1 MSRRGNCHD
10 NTCAESFFV
19 LLKRERIRRRI
30 YKSKEQRAKRKVKEI
45 YLIILS
51 CFIIQLDVMEI
62 RVTCRQW
69 RMKRT
74 IFLNNLM
81 SRKLEAIKRLLL
93 YEIFIELYR
102 LFKRYYKKI
111 KKYFCLKVRVT
122 KHITLMKKEE

>member
-1 MSRRGNCHD
+1 
-10 NTCAESFFV
+10 
-19 LLKRERIRRRI
+19 
-30 YKSKEQRAKRKVKEI
+30 
-45 YLIILS
+45 
-51 CFIIQLDVMEI
+51 
-62 RVTCRQW
+62 
-69 RMKRT
+69 
-74 IFLNNLM
+74 M